1 VAIEDPSLTR
11 PTSHPPT
18 TPPERRDSTNVGEV
32 VDLVKD
38 YARQETLGPLRGAGR
53 WLAFGTLGAVLLA
66 AGTSIVVLGVLR
78 YVQTE
83 HARTFA
89 GKWVGLLPYVIA
101 LAISLTVIGVAASRI
116 GKSSL
121 HKE

>member
-1 VAIEDPSLTR
+1 MAIEESPPS
-11 PTSHPPT
+11 
-18 TPPERRDSTNVGEV
+18 TPPIRRDSTNVGEV

-53 WLAFGTLGAVLLA
+53 WLAFGTLGAILLA
-66 AGTSIVVLGVLR
+66 TGTSILVLGILR
-78 YVQTE
+78 YFQTE
-83 HARTFA
+83 HAHTFA
-89 GKWVGLLPYVIA
+89 GKWVSLVPYVIA